1 MTCCQ
6 CLFTQITCQQ
16 RGYASSLNSPA
27 WPFPHRTHVPKSGL
41 FFFMHYVLCPSIRDT
56 NAAIEALVEVLWMVV
71 VTEGGVGVEI
81 RVYRH
86 QNMPYS
92 VSSPCFLE
100 ACNLWIIATNF
111 FAINLMLGTSHSLA
125 CVPKA
130 QAGPLGL
137 RHFPTSLSDESD
149 KIKS

>member
-1 MTCCQ
+1 MHPVSIP
-6 CLFTQITCQQ
+6 L
-16 RGYASSLNSPA
+16 RGLSHIAHMFPNQASSFSC
-27 WPFPHRTHVPKSGL
+27 TI
-41 FFFMHYVLCPSIRDT
+41 YVLYPSIRDT